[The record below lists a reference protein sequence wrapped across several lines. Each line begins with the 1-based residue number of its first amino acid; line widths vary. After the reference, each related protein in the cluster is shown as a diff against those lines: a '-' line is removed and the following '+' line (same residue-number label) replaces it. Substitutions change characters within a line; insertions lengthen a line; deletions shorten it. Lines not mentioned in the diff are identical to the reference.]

1 MKPHRLYLI
10 SGRVEVRVRSIALI
24 TCWMTNEAVQEP
36 KEGKQEMR
44 RSRKVRK
51 RNSWRVAVKVALK
64 MDAGR
69 IYSQTEGQALII
81 VSPDAVTPLIFYT
94 FIHFLLLPLFLEST
108 TRDCTSLEGLINES
122 TQQRQ

>member
-24 TCWMTNEAVQEP
+24 TCWMTNEAIQEP

-51 RNSWRVAVKVALK
+51 RELADRSKGGAEDGCWQDILPDRGT
-64 MDAGR
+64 GR
-69 IYSQTEGQALII
+69 YYCLSRCCNT
-81 VSPDAVTPLIFYT
+81 SFFYA
-94 FIHFLLLPLFLEST
+94 FIHFLLLWLFLEST